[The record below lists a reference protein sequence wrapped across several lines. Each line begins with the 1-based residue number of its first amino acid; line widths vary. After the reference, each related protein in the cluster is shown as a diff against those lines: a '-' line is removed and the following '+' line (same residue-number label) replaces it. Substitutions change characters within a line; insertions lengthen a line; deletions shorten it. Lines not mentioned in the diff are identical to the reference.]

1 MLARDEPVSE
11 EAQVVG
17 ALLEVVGQ
25 PCIQAQGE
33 APTWVGGEAAQQLGN
48 VLLQRLWETREQE
61 EEEEE
66 EEGGIGGG
74 RMRSERRGGDGRRRK
89 GK

>member
-61 EEEEE
+61 EEEEG
-66 EEGGIGGG
+66 EGGIERG
-74 RMRSERRGGDGRRRK
+74 RTGKGELKGERKRE
-89 GK
+89 